1 MPPPICAQIASARSA
16 RALRKLELSRGA
28 IEYRLVVYQT
38 KRLPKLASEPVSRG
52 INVLAAPGNTAAA

>member
-16 RALRKLELSRGA
+16 RALRKLELSRA